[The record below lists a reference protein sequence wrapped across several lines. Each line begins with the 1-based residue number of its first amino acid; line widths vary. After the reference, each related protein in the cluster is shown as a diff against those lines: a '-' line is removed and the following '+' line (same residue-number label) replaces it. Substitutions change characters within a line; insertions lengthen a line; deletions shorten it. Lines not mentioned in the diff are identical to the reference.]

1 MSWTDR
7 WYNAEYANLTPIGRV
22 VLTLI
27 IIGLFLLPLLIFG
40 PIEIT
45 DMEPRGWTIF
55 LGNFMTVLIAIV
67 VVIISIIII
76 FMVWMFVSWILTGR
90 SGIDSLNFFL
100 VEKLWDFTATLF
112 RVFFGSYRD
121 KWLFLYE
128 MLHPDKVAKEML
140 DE

>member
-40 PIEIT
+40 PIEII
-45 DMEPRGWTIF
+45 DMESGPVSIF
-55 LGNFMTVLIAIV
+55 LGNFMTVLVATV
-67 VVIISIIII
+67 VVIISIVII
-76 FMVWMFVSWILTGR
+76 FLIWMFVSWILTGR
-90 SGIDSLNFFL
+90 SGINSLNFFL
-100 VEKLWDFTATLF
+100 VEKPWDFTATLF
-112 RVFFGSYRD
+112 RVFFGSYRN
-121 KWLFLYE
+121 KWLFLHEILY
-128 MLHPDKVAKEML
+128 PNKIAKEML